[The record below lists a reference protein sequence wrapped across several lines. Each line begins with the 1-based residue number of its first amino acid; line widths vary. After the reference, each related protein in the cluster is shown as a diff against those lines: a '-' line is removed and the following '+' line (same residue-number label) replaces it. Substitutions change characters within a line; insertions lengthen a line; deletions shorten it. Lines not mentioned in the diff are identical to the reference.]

1 MLAPFDGVQPM
12 TTRAWTGIIFR
23 PRLFLVASVAVASL
37 YVGATQ
43 AGEVA
48 ERHSEWRGCLHRT
61 FAFQAALTGRAM
73 AADITLKTC
82 RLREEAYLAA
92 LASSPLVD
100 GEDVARVRPALLQ
113 RARDWLIGGPASRP
127 L

>member
-1 MLAPFDGVQPM
+1 MIPAFDGVQPM
-12 TTRAWTGIIFR
+12 TTRAWTGLLSRR
-23 PRLFLVASVAVASL
+23 PLLLAAAILAVQT
-37 YVGATQ
+37 GAAQ

-61 FAFQAALTGRAM
+61 FAFQAALTGRAT
-73 AADITLKTC
+73 AADLTLKAC
-82 RLREEAYLAA
+82 RRREEAYLAA

-113 RARDWLIGGPASRP
+113 RARDWLLSGPTSRP